1 MEKNELKVSA
11 FYMKEPFRCLD
22 SFMLCC
28 ACQGMAVIKPLWT
41 KVLLAFL
48 VFICAAPAF
57 GADNAS
63 LSGKEKILNQIEKKY
78 SGKDF
83 SASFYQISCLKA
95 IEMTEEA
102 YGRAFFSYPGK
113 MRWEYQK
120 PEKNQIIT
128 DGSSLW
134 IYRPDENQVVKGN
147 AGSFFKAGAG
157 GAFLSDFS
165 IVREKYDIS
174 LTKQEDRTA
183 ELKLV
188 PEQKDPEIKEI
199 MICIDQESVEIRT
212 VVTTNIYGDTTTLKF
227 SNIQF
232 RPLEASLFEFI
243 VPEGTDILYMNDSDP
258 QALK

>member
-1 MEKNELKVSA
+1 MKN
-11 FYMKEPFRCLD
+11 PFRFLYA
-22 SFMLCC
+22 FMYCC
-28 ACQGMAVIKPLWT
+28 ACQALAVIKPLWT
-41 KVLLAFL
+41 KLVLVVIF
-48 VFICAAPAF
+48 FICAAPAF
-57 GADNAS
+57 GTDNTA

-78 SGKDF
+78 SGRDF

-128 DGSSLW
+128 DGSRLW
-134 IYRPDENQVVKGN
+134 IYRPDENQVVKGD

-165 IVREKYDIS
+165 IVRKNYHIS
-174 LTKQEDRTA
+174 LTTKKHGTA

-188 PEQKDPEIKEI
+188 PEQKDPEIADI
-199 MICIDQESVEIRT
+199 TISIDQESSEIRT
-212 VVTTNIYGDTTTLKF
+212 IVTTNIYGDTTTLTF
-227 SNIQF
+227 SNIEF
-232 RPLEASLFEFI
+232 SPLASSLFKFI
-243 VPEGTDILYMNDSDP
+243 IPEGTDILYMNDSSPDT
-258 QALK
+258 LE